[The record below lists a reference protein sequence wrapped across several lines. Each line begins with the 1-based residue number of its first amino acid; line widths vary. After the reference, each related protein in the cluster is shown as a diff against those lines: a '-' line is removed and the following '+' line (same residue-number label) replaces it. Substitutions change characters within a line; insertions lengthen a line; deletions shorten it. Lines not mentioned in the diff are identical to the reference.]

1 MGNRKSIDL
10 GLQENMIVTIE
21 PGFYQ
26 DNEFGI
32 RIENCV
38 LTVKAPTKYKFSN
51 VEFITFDPLTLVP
64 IQRELI
70 DKSLLDKVELDWLN
84 NYHQKCADVIGE
96 QLKKEGLHD
105 IHEWLLEQ
113 TKPI

>member
-38 LTVKAPTKYKFSN
+38 QTVKASTKYKFGN
-51 VEFITFDPLTLVP
+51 VDFITFDPLTLVP
-64 IQRELI
+64 IQRELV
-70 DKSLLDKVELDWLN
+70 DKSLLDKVELEWLN
-84 NYHQKCADVIGE
+84 GYHRRCADLIGE
-96 QLKKEGLHD
+96 QLKLAGLDD
-105 IHEWLLEQ
+105 IYEWLLEQ
-113 TKPI
+113 TKPM